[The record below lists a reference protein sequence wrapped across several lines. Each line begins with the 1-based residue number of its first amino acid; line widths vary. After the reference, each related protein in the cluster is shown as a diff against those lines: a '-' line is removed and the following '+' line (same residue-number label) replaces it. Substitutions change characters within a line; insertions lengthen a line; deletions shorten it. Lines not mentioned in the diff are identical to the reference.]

1 MSTPSKPIW
10 FGKHETAM
18 TTAPVKPARGI
29 AAELRNAVLKGYRR
43 AMPVVLTGLMLAAC
57 DATQDI
63 NTAQEA
69 IAHFHEMLSA
79 GQFEEI
85 YAMTDDSFK
94 KVSTDQDMKR
104 ILATIDRKLGAVKAS
119 ESTGWNI
126 GYTPSGTSITLRY
139 KTQFEHGTGA
149 ETFRYRLADG
159 QVLLAGYNMNSNDL
173 FMN

>member
-1 MSTPSKPIW
+1 
-10 FGKHETAM
+10 M
-18 TTAPVKPARGI
+18 TTTTIKSATGI
-29 AAELRNAVLKGYRR
+29 AAELRSAVLKGYRR
-43 AMPVVLTGLMLAAC
+43 AMPVLLTGLTLAAC
-57 DATQDI
+57 NATQDI

-94 KVSTDQDMKR
+94 KASTDQDMKR

-126 GYTPSGTSITLRY
+126 GYTTSATSITLHY

-159 QVLLAGYNMNSNDL
+159 KALLAGYNMNSNDL
-173 FMN
+173 LMN